1 MNTAT
6 HNTTTTRKNWEI
18 GIMTEGEFKEW
29 NEKIHKEWRRITGE
43 VVPLDKYISE
53 LEVEEMKKIIK
64 AVHEHV
70 ESFSIRAAT
79 MRQASTWTQK

>member
-6 HNTTTTRKNWEI
+6 SNTTTTRKNWEI
-18 GIMTEGEFKEW
+18 GIMTEGEFKQW
-29 NEKIHKEWRRITGE
+29 NEKIHKEWFELTEE

-53 LEVEEMKKIIK
+53 LELEEMKKLIK
-64 AVHEHV
+64 AVHDHV
-70 ESFSIRAAT
+70 ESFTIRTAT